1 MFEGSFIWI
10 YQKQMPAV
18 SEGLGWNEAHLHQV
32 QFEGNKF
39 PFGEFLADLNSICSF
54 EETFWKG

>member
-1 MFEGSFIWI
+1 M
-10 YQKQMPAV
+10 